1 MFVFVAPSIPHHI
14 HLTRDLIPINKP
26 PNQTTNQL
34 QVYGVTLNF
43 TYTDMESIEE
53 RLKATCVHETTSED
67 VLFLLAVHCEP
78 FPGGVVSVW
87 VFYGSLPRIV
97 F

>member
-1 MFVFVAPSIPHHI
+1 M
-14 HLTRDLIPINKP
+14 
-26 PNQTTNQL
+26 
-34 QVYGVTLNF
+34 NF

-53 RLKATCVHETTSED
+53 RLKATGVHETTSED

>member
-1 MFVFVAPSIPHHI
+1 MNVLFPSFFLSFFLSFFHS
-14 HLTRDLIPINKP
+14 
-26 PNQTTNQL
+26 
-34 QVYGVTLNF
+34 QVYGVTMNF

-53 RLKATCVHETTSED
+53 RLKATGVHETTSED